1 MRRSIGPVCR
11 PRRTR
16 APRRYA
22 PRVTEIRKLGEGRA
36 LRLADGVEA
45 YPLFGEGAMLNM
57 VRLAPHAEV
66 ALHRHPHE
74 QLGIVLAGSIA
85 MTFDGEEHVL
95 GVHEAYAIPGD
106 VEHRGL
112 AGPDGCT
119 VLDVFRPVRE
129 DYRALEQE
137 S

>member
-1 MRRSIGPVCR
+1 M
-11 PRRTR
+11 
-16 APRRYA
+16 
-22 PRVTEIRKLGEGRA
+22 TEIRKLGEGRA

-45 YPLFGEGAMLNM
+45 YPLFGDGAMLNM

-74 QLGIVLAGSIA
+74 QLGIVLAGSIT
-85 MTFDGEEHVL
+85 MTFDGVDHAL
-95 GVHEAYAIPGD
+95 GVHDAYAIPGD

-112 AGPDGCT
+112 AGADGCT

-129 DYRALEQE
+129 DYRALDQAG
-137 S
+137 